1 MDQQNV
7 ENIRRAE
14 KQRGKEK
21 RFIDRNSNHFFQILQ
36 KDNKSLEFFQA
47 VVSSLVA
54 KLQLYVQQVN
64 SALEETS
71 QQVLV
76 SMPRIM
82 SDAQVCLFNKSE

>member
-1 MDQQNV
+1 M
-7 ENIRRAE
+7 
-14 KQRGKEK
+14 
-21 RFIDRNSNHFFQILQ
+21 
-36 KDNKSLEFFQA
+36 
-47 VVSSLVA
+47 SSLVA

-82 SDAQVCLFNKSE
+82 ADAQVCLLNESD